1 MIEKGPEEKMEN
13 MAKVVI
19 IGGGAAG
26 VDVLELLLRGKEE
39 SGDVEITLLKKEKE
53 GFFSMCGLPYA
64 LQGMCSLGVLNQF
77 QPDLYRN
84 QGIDF
89 RTETKATRIN
99 LEKQSVYLESG
110 EELSLSYDYLVIA
123 TGSKPFIP
131 SIPGTDLEGVHTL
144 ICSEDGERISA
155 ALDAGEISSGLVIG
169 GGMIGLQAAIAFSK
183 RGIKTTVIERLP
195 SLLPNLLDADMSSIL
210 NEYLKTDITFILGR
224 TVDGIRGDG
233 TKGGRHVGSVV
244 AGGEEMPADI
254 VLISAGMR
262 PDIDLAKDAGIDI
275 GESGGIVTD
284 RALRAQKGGRHL
296 DNVFALGDCAEVID
310 AVTFSPRLS
319 QLASTAL
326 IQARVVADNILG
338 IGSSYDPCL
347 SPTAANL
354 SGLQVGSVGITTETA
369 GRFGIPVKSGISA
382 RFTKARFF
390 PDKKRIIAKLIF
402 EASGEKLIGAQ
413 IISEETVAG
422 RINELTLGIK
432 EGITA
437 REIWMRERCFD
448 PSLAMVE
455 DVLVDAA
462 MRARSPT
469 SAH

>member
-1 MIEKGPEEKMEN
+1 MIEKGPEEKTEN
-13 MAKVVI
+13 MAKKVVI

-26 VDVLELLLRGKEE
+26 VDVLELLLRGKEK
-39 SGDVEITLLKKEKE
+39 SVDMEITLLKKEKE

-89 RTETKATRIN
+89 RTETKATSID
-99 LEKQSVYLESG
+99 LEEQFVHLESG
-110 EELSLSYDYLVIA
+110 EELSYDYLVIA

-131 SIPGTDLEGVHTL
+131 PIPGTDLEGVHTL
-144 ICSEDGERISA
+144 ICSQDGELISA
-155 ALDAGEISSGLVIG
+155 ALNAGEISSGLVIG

-183 RGIKTTVIERLP
+183 RGIKTIVIERLP
-195 SLLPNLLDADMSSIL
+195 FLLPNLLDADMSSIIK
-210 NEYLKTDITFILGR
+210 EYLETDITFILGR
-224 TVDGIRGDG
+224 TVDSIRGDD
-233 TKGGRHVGSVV
+233 TKGGRHVKSVV
-244 AGGEEMPADI
+244 AGSEEMPADI

-262 PDIDLAKDAGIDI
+262 PDIDLARDAGIDI

-296 DNVFALGDCAEVID
+296 NNVFALGDCAEVID

-338 IGSSYDPCL
+338 IGSSYEPCL
-347 SPTAANL
+347 SPTAASL
-354 SGLQVGSVGITTETA
+354 SGLQVGSVGITTEIA
-369 GRFGIPVKSGISA
+369 RRFGIPVKSGTSA

-402 EASGEKLIGAQ
+402 EASSERLIGAQ
-413 IISEETVAG
+413 IISEGAAAG
-422 RINELTLGIK
+422 RINELTLGIR

-437 REIWMRERCFD
+437 RDIWMRERCFD

-462 MRARSPT
+462 MRARADSL
-469 SAH
+469 H